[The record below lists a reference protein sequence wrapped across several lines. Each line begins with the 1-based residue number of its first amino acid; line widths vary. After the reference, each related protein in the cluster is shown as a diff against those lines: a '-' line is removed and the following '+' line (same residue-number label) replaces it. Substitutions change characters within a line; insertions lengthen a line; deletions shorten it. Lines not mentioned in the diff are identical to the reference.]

1 MLKYKGCIT
10 TYTHPSTNERK
21 RKSAV
26 TRGRFV
32 GRITKMGDKYI
43 IIIPKEGHE
52 QAEKLKGKQ
61 VRVLYDDEFW

>member
-1 MLKYKGCIT
+1 
-10 TYTHPSTNERK
+10 
-21 RKSAV
+21 
-26 TRGRFV
+26 
-32 GRITKMGDKYI
+32 MGDKYI